1 MAVAAPISVRRSSG
15 VSIRSSA
22 ALAASRAPSIRP
34 PTARVGMTMSFIS
47 ESWIS
52 PPRSTFAGRVSE
64 TFIAQAP
71 PSSASATIATN
82 RAWVKCPPPSAR
94 RAVR

>member
-1 MAVAAPISVRRSSG
+1 MSVRRSSA
-15 VSIRSSA
+15 VSPSGA
-22 ALAASRAPSIRP
+22 ELAASRAPSIRP

-71 PSSASATIATN
+71 PTSASARTATS
-82 RAWVKCPPPSAR
+82 RARVKCPPPSAR
-94 RAVR
+94 RAER